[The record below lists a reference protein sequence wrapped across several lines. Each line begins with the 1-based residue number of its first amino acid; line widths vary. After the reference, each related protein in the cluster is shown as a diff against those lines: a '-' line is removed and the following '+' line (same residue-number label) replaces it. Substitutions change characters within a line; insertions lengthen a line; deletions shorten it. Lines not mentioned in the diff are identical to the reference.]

1 MSVLNL
7 FSLWACTRPWLY
19 SVSVDLLASPPHE
32 MKNKQ
37 TSTTSWE
44 PNNERMKLLLNSSA
58 KTKEKKK
65 RSSIG
70 RSDEIY
76 STVIA
81 WLNGKSVCVSSSWV
95 QIVKYPNS
103 HSLVCSVCLQCMLAA
118 SDSRVQR
125 AHVGVCK
132 CVCLLRNLIADC
144 VCDRSTLKACV
155 TLSTESNRIDI
166 TLIAWNW

>member
-1 MSVLNL
+1 
-7 FSLWACTRPWLY
+7 
-19 SVSVDLLASPPHE
+19 

-76 STVIA
+76 GTVIA

-132 CVCLLRNLIADC
+132 CVSAEKFNCWLRMWSINVESMCDAVNGIESHRYHFNSLKLIGCLL
-144 VCDRSTLKACV
+144 AC
-155 TLSTESNRIDI
+155 LCLYIRRIKFS
-166 TLIAWNW
+166 

>member
-1 MSVLNL
+1 MGYVSILLCYILPLQSINKRTLLQVWMSVLNL
-7 FSLWACTRPWLY
+7 FSLWACTRP
-19 SVSVDLLASPPHE
+19 LASLGFGGFIGLTPPHE

-125 AHVGVCK
+125 AHVGVWV
-132 CVCLLRNLIADC
+132 CVCWEI
-144 VCDRSTLKACV
+144 
-155 TLSTESNRIDI
+155 
-166 TLIAWNW
+166 